1 MRSRVVIPVW
11 VVAMGLLSAC
21 ASDPCRGRLVPVNA
35 PIDLATEVPVPG
47 SNGTAG
53 NVRSQ
58 EAP

>member
-11 VVAMGLLSAC
+11 VVAIGLLSAC

-35 PIDLATEVPVPG
+35 PIDLQSEVPAPS
-47 SNGTAG
+47 SNGTAS
-53 NVRSQ
+53 NVRSK

>member
-11 VVAMGLLSAC
+11 VVAVGLLSAC

-35 PIDLATEVPVPG
+35 PVDLESEVRVPG
-47 SNGTAG
+47 SNGTPG
-53 NVRSQ
+53 TVRSK